1 MHFTSET
8 TADGV
13 SEKLFVLDDIHGAL
27 WTSAEATGSRPLVLI
42 GHGGGQHK
50 KAPGVLARAHRY
62 VTACGFAAAA
72 IDAPGHGDRSM
83 TEAEEQRVAEIRQ
96 RMATGEQ
103 VGPLIAAHN
112 AEIATRAV
120 PEWCATL
127 DALQK
132 AGHADG
138 PVGFSGLSMG
148 TAIGVRFVA
157 AEPRVRAAVFG
168 LMGHETLTEAAAK
181 VSIPVQFLLQW
192 DDEFIPRDSALT
204 LFDAFA
210 SPKKT
215 LHANPGGH
223 IDVPRFE
230 VDSSER
236 FFRRHLLTSR

>member
-103 VGPLIAAHN
+103 VGPLMDQLQTLNNGRVGGGEASAIGEAVGRHVDDAHDERPFSEREHTAA
-112 AEIATRAV
+112 RKRDCV
-120 PEWCATL
+120 RF
-127 DALQK
+127 
-132 AGHADG
+132 AGKHVDRNDG
-138 PVGFSGLSMG
+138 PGC
-148 TAIGVRFVA
+148 ARA
-157 AEPRVRAAVFG
+157 RRPVRAEQARPLLLGNRLVERG
-168 LMGHETLTEAAAK
+168 NDSGPL
-181 VSIPVQFLLQW
+181 FLAR
-192 DDEFIPRDSALT
+192 PRLVLLAT
-204 LFDAFA
+204 I
-210 SPKKT
+210 
-215 LHANPGGH
+215 H
-223 IDVPRFE
+223 VPWP
-230 VDSSER
+230 
-236 FFRRHLLTSR
+236 HPTS